1 MAMISKTCRDQLRDV
16 TTQRESKLLLRRES
30 VLLDRGCAQP
40 IFQPPEIAFPGQAGA
55 FQAQYRGRKSRWRK
69 LLRRG
74 NSAPTRPPGSLLA
87 TSYCQI
93 PPTSD

>member
-1 MAMISKTCRDQLRDV
+1 MAMISKTCRDPLRDV

-55 FQAQYRGRKSRWRK
+55 FQAQNRGRKSWGRK
-69 LLRRG
+69 LRRPG
-74 NSAPTRPPGSLLA
+74 NSTPSDPPVSLLQRSYWQCAPA
-87 TSYCQI
+87 TE
-93 PPTSD
+93 